1 MLKEQRYAELARSMR
16 IRGWWLLGSFGLA
29 ALFFLLNAMLRGVQ
43 YLEASEP
50 GHLTALGMWSV
61 AALLSLIY
69 GSRYFGRLR
78 RAAGFFGSKT
88 MDTPEDGTN
97 EKQA

>member
-16 IRGWWLLGSFGLA
+16 MRGWWLLGSFGLA

-43 YLEASEP
+43 YMEASES
-50 GHLTALGMWSV
+50 GHLTALGIWSG
-61 AALLSLIY
+61 AALLSLVY

-88 MDTPEDGTN
+88 SNASEDGAKQ
-97 EKQA
+97 KQA